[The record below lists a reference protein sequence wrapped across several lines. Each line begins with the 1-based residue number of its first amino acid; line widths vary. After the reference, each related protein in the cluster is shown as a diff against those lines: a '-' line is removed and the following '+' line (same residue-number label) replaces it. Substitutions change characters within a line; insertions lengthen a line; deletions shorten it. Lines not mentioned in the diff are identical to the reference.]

1 MLIIYLFLVLKHVK
15 EQRWNYENS
24 TFVKKKLL
32 SNSVNAVNAD
42 LPEQLSFRIDRSSFK
57 KE

>member
-1 MLIIYLFLVLKHVK
+1 MKIQHL
-15 EQRWNYENS
+15 W
-24 TFVKKKLL
+24 KKKLL